1 MSRQKPQPPDHLDAD
16 ARAKWLE
23 TLPTLANCEPTTLDL
38 LTSYAAAW
46 SRMVQAERKVAE
58 LGVVV
63 RASGG
68 TASISPFLTVAQQ
81 ERRAVRQLAET
92 LRLTPAARAK
102 GQRQQAKTALQILT
116 SKGRTG

>member
-1 MSRQKPQPPDHLDAD
+1 MTRRKPQPPDHLDET

-46 SRMVQAERKVAE
+46 SRMVQAERKVSE
-58 LGVVV
+58 LGVVI

-68 TASISPFLTVAQQ
+68 TAGVSPFLTVVQQ

-92 LRLTPAARAK
+92 LKLTPAARK
-102 GQRQQAKTALQILT
+102 GQRHKQSALQILT
-116 SKGRTG
+116 ARKEQTG